1 MFHRFFVLA
10 CLLTTLA
17 AGGAAHAQSEQVGAL
32 SLDDASALG
41 TVIVNDTVVKAE
53 GAAAVKVTTIW
64 PVVINLGEIDVLGLE
79 GGELIYQAQ
88 VRSRKLVGT
97 AFLEMWIH
105 YAESGPFFSRGLD
118 HMVSK
123 STPWQTMETAFTLV
137 PGHKP
142 EKVTLNLAI
151 NGAGEVWIDDIR
163 LLHRPLE

>member
-1 MFHRFFVLA
+1 MFHRFLVFA
-10 CLLTTLA
+10 CLAMALA
-17 AGGAAHAQSEQVGAL
+17 ASGAVNAWAEQIGAL
-32 SLDDASALG
+32 PLDDASALG
-41 TVIVNDTVVKAE
+41 TVIASDTVVKAE
-53 GAAAVKVTTIW
+53 GAAALKVTTIW
-64 PVVINLGEIDVLGLE
+64 PVVVNLGEIDGLDVE
-79 GGELIYQAQ
+79 GGQLVYQAQ

-105 YAESGPFFSRGLD
+105 YAESGPFFARGLD